1 MEATWRHRP
10 DDRPTFGQLVGMLEE
25 ARPEQLQAVLSLPLS
40 SSSLPNNNN
49 QLLEYTQG
57 EIITVLDK
65 QPAESSGGQFLWSG
79 VNSQGRVGLFPPAHT
94 VAYLGTLPG
103 GGVLPWGSANLSG
116 GVGETTSSSN
126 SLYQS
131 VGQAFQRSSLRG
143 SRDRSSGRHRKI
155 SRDMISGPT
164 GQVQHTGH
172 IGPDGCFFGDVA
184 FMSAGGGVGG
194 SGTNGQLSSTMST
207 SMMSGGG
214 RLPSTGSDNGLSS
227 LSRADSDVSDSAPL
241 LSSGGGG
248 RMMALERPP
257 TTSQQPRMGHA
268 IGYLRQVSVLF
279 TLNLTWIDF

>member
-10 DDRPTFGQLVGMLEE
+10 DDRPSFGQLVGMLEE
-25 ARPEQLQAVLSLPLS
+25 ARPDQLQAVLASRGTGHGG
-40 SSSLPNNNN
+40 
-49 QLLEYTQG
+49 LLEYSQG

-65 QPAESSGGQFLWSG
+65 QPPEAAAATAGYWTG
-79 VNSQGRVGLFPPAHT
+79 VNSQGRVGLFPPSHT

-103 GGVLPWGSANLSG
+103 PGGGPTAWFNNSAVVG
-116 GVGETTSSSN
+116 GGDQPAAMTTSSI
-126 SLYQS
+126 YQS

-143 SRDRSSGRHRKI
+143 SRDRSSGRRKI
-155 SRDMISGPT
+155 SRDMISAPT

-184 FMSAGGGVGG
+184 FMSAGGGGGG
-194 SGTNGQLSSTMST
+194 SGTNGQMTALA
-207 SMMSGGG
+207 GG

-248 RMMALERPP
+248 GRAAIERPI
-257 TTSQQPRMGHA
+257 TSQQPRMGHA
-268 IGYLRQVSVLF
+268 IGYLR
-279 TLNLTWIDF
+279 